1 MLIIMIN
8 DNVYIYILYIY
19 IFNYNDYC
27 YYYSV
32 FLYFC
37 MCFFISISIDLFV
50 IIVITHTHI
59 YIYMCVCLCIKS
71 PVWCF
76 IPMLPSSGNPQL
88 DVRNLQLAGAE
99 RVTFGGDSLRL
110 HLRWRSSGT
119 PSATDAAEPWPWP
132 GWPYGTIPG
141 WLPSDKLEESPL
153 DMT

>member
-1 MLIIMIN
+1 MIIAI
-8 DNVYIYILYIY
+8 II
-19 IFNYNDYC
+19 
-27 YYYSV
+27 
-32 FLYFC
+32 LYFC
-37 MCFFISISIDLFV
+37 ISACVSLFLYLL
-50 IIVITHTHI
+50 IYLLLLLLHTHI
-59 YIYMCVCLCIKS
+59 YIYVCVCLCIKS